1 LTGAI
6 PGLVNIND
14 NSGNLGSTQTV
25 STSGF
30 STAPA
35 LNVAPAALTFPG
47 QVVKTTSAAQSVV
60 LQNTGNGPL
69 AINSVAAPAPFGETN
84 NCATV
89 LPGAA
94 CTVSVSFTPQSATSF
109 TGALVIA
116 TNAGAASVPLAG
128 SGVATA
134 SVVTVSPAALLFPQQ
149 FIGSKSAAQ
158 TITITNTGKT
168 AVTSKGVSVTG
179 NFSETTTCTSSLAAG
194 KNCSISVYF
203 SPTALGTLSGKV
215 SVALST
221 GTATVFLSGTG
232 TDGSLP
238 NALTVT
244 PTALTF
250 SNYVVGDNPSQTVTV
265 TNATQAAVGIGSITV
280 SGDPSLTQKNKCSS
294 ILAAGAS
301 CTISVTFRP
310 TVAGSFSGTLVLSE
324 SSGSQDLVSISAF
337 ASISG
342 N

>member
-1 LTGAI
+1 
-6 PGLVNIND
+6 
-14 NSGNLGSTQTV
+14 
-25 STSGF
+25 
-30 STAPA
+30 
-35 LNVAPAALTFPG
+35 
-47 QVVKTTSAAQSVV
+47 
-60 LQNTGNGPL
+60 
-69 AINSVAAPAPFGETN
+69 
-84 NCATV
+84 
-89 LPGAA
+89 
-94 CTVSVSFTPQSATSF
+94 
-109 TGALVIA
+109 
-116 TNAGAASVPLAG
+116 
-128 SGVATA
+128 
-134 SVVTVSPAALLFPQQ
+134 
-149 FIGSKSAAQ
+149 
-158 TITITNTGKT
+158 
-168 AVTSKGVSVTG
+168 
-179 NFSETTTCTSSLAAG
+179 
-194 KNCSISVYF
+194 
-203 SPTALGTLSGKV
+203 
-215 SVALST
+215 
-221 GTATVFLSGTG
+221 LSGTG